1 MIDSETSTLDLI
13 KMHAQTLYV
22 HDELSRIISIND
34 WNGGIAP
41 RFYLGRTQQGNIWRF
56 RSDLPEELSLQLAS
70 LCKSEP
76 PAISGRPAYEAEYLS
91 ILSAHSAIKQIWFGP
106 AYYFADGITAS
117 PDPIPI
123 HINNSSFLRDELQ
136 DWVPDVPYQQ
146 PFVAIIVDGL
156 AVALCASVRI
166 SSTAHEAGVETA
178 SFHRRKGY
186 AVKVVSAW
194 AGAVK
199 AIGAVPLYSTSI
211 ENIASQKVAARLGLT
226 RYGLDFHVT

>member
-1 MIDSETSTLDLI
+1 MLDSKTFAFDLI
-13 KMHAQTLYV
+13 KMHVQTLYV
-22 HDELSRIISIND
+22 HDETSRIISIND

-56 RSDLPEELSLQLAS
+56 RSDLPEQLSMQLAS

-76 PAISGRPAYEAEYLS
+76 CAISDRPTYEAEYLS
-91 ILSAHSAIKQIWFGP
+91 ILSAHSPVKRIWFGP
-106 AYYFADGITAS
+106 AYYFADGITTS
-117 PDPIPI
+117 PEPIPI
-123 HINNSSFLRDELQ
+123 HINNSFFLQGELQ

-146 PFVAIIVDGL
+146 PFVAIIVDGI

-166 SSTAHEAGVETA
+166 TSTAHEAGVETA

-199 AIGAVPLYSTSI
+199 AIGAIPLYSTSI

-226 RYGLDFHVT
+226 KYGLDYHVT